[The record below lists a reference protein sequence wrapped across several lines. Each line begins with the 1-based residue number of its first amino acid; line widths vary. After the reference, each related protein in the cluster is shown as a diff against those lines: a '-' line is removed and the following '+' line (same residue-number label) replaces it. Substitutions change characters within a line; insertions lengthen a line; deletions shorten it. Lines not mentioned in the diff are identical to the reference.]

1 MLYQS
6 RINSRSWPAPSTLKM
21 LHLTRL
27 ARNSEKAR
35 RDLKLL
41 NSLTKTSNFSASA
54 AKAVNNPDSDSD
66 LESVPGDD
74 TTDPE
79 KVRESASLYEDNIQ
93 DYHVQRRNLEDLQPI
108 ADKSDEGKTLSV
120 EEEHR
125 WVRVADEVGMDTYP
139 ISNETISKEIEL
151 IENRIDTL
159 EKKIEY
165 LYDHANGLEEDYAG
179 RSGDAGGDGNTESV
193 QSKRFWDV
201 VGVNSENQSGSS
213 ASASNSN
220 PDNQVNSTNS
230 QRNPDNQTPTEWVAE
245 IESTSPMDL
254 FPGDD

>member
-1 MLYQS
+1 MWHLS
-6 RINSRSWPAPSTLKM
+6 SNISKSWPAPSTLKL
-21 LHLTRL
+21 LHLTKL
-27 ARNSEKAR
+27 ARNSDKAR
-35 RDLKLL
+35 KDLKLF
-41 NSLTKTSNFSASA
+41 NSLTMTSNFSASV

-66 LESVPGDD
+66 LESVPDND

-79 KVRESASLYEDNIQ
+79 KIRESASLYEDNIEE
-93 DYHVQRRNLEDLQPI
+93 YNVQRRALDDIQPI
-108 ADKSDEGKTLSV
+108 ADKSDQGKTLSV

-201 VGVNSENQSGSS
+201 VGVSSDNQVDS
-213 ASASNSN
+213 SASNSN